1 MMDDVLNGCVA
12 LVTGGST
19 GIGYACAEAMARAGC
34 KVVITARTQADGIE
48 AEKTLRDQGYD
59 VLFLQ
64 QDVSREDDWL
74 RVLHDLEAQ
83 YGRLDFLIN
92 NAGISALSPIDE
104 TTAES
109 LCTII
114 GVNLTGAYYGLVHGI
129 PLILKSAEAR
139 GFPGK
144 IVNVSSILSRIGQ
157 EGTTAYGAAK
167 GGMAGMNVAFERELH
182 DQRDKIRVM
191 SLLPGYTMT
200 PQVDKALGREDPLVT
215 QLAQGVPL
223 RRWAEPEEMAAGL
236 MMMLDPRI
244 DITDTEVLVDGGFL
258 AS

>member
-114 GVNLTGAYYGLVHGI
+114 GVNLIGAYYGLVHGI
-129 PLILKSAEAR
+129 PLIL
-139 GFPGK
+139 
-144 IVNVSSILSRIGQ
+144 
-157 EGTTAYGAAK
+157 
-167 GGMAGMNVAFERELH
+167 
-182 DQRDKIRVM
+182 
-191 SLLPGYTMT
+191 
-200 PQVDKALGREDPLVT
+200 
-215 QLAQGVPL
+215 
-223 RRWAEPEEMAAGL
+223 
-236 MMMLDPRI
+236 
-244 DITDTEVLVDGGFL
+244 
-258 AS
+258 

>member
-1 MMDDVLNGCVA
+1 MNDDFLNGCVA

-19 GIGYACAEAMARAGC
+19 GIGYACAEAMARGGC
-34 KVVITARTQADGIE
+34 KVVITARTEVDGIE

-59 VLFLQ
+59 VLFLP
-64 QDVSREDDWL
+64 QDVSREEDWL
-74 RVLHDLEAQ
+74 RVLRDLDAQ

-92 NAGISALSPIDE
+92 NAGISGLSPIDE
-104 TTAES
+104 TTAEA
-109 LCTII
+109 LCTIV

-129 PLILKSAEAR
+129 PAIINAAEAR

-144 IVNVSSILSRIGQ
+144 IVNVSSVLSRIGQ
-157 EGTTAYGAAK
+157 EGTTAYGATK
-167 GGMAGMNVAFERELH
+167 GAMAGMNVAFERELK

-200 PQVDKALGREDPLVT
+200 PQVDKALGRDDPLVT
-215 QLAQGVPL
+215 QLAEGIPL

-236 MMMLDPRI
+236 LMMLDPAI
-244 DITDTEVLVDGGFL
+244 DMTDPELLVDGGFL